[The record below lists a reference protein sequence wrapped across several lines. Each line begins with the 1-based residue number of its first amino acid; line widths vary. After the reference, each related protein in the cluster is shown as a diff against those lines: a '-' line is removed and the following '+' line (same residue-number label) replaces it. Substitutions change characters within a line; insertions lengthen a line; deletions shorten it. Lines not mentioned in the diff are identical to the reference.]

1 MEKIFKIKNN
11 EFDFYYINKE
21 NLKILE
27 KISKKEFKI
36 KKEFK
41 NSERN
46 YVAEIVIDNQSYILK
61 DNKNEYKKFFNIIK
75 KIFLNSDGVQILKNG
90 INAKEEGFNNFAKMI
105 GVIEKRKFRILK
117 KSLIILENVEGK
129 ICEEDF
135 LKDKALEVIK
145 KLHTIGRYH
154 GDCNPYNFIEE
165 KKSKEVKI
173 IDSKMKKMIFGNY
186 RAHYDMLTMQLDS
199 YSNMKYP
206 YSKNMYYYI
215 ALAVKKIK
223 KL

>member
-1 MEKIFKIKNN
+1 
-11 EFDFYYINKE
+11 
-21 NLKILE
+21 
-27 KISKKEFKI
+27 
-36 KKEFK
+36 
-41 NSERN
+41 
-46 YVAEIVIDNQSYILK
+46 
-61 DNKNEYKKFFNIIK
+61 
-75 KIFLNSDGVQILKNG
+75 
-90 INAKEEGFNNFAKMI
+90 MI

>member
-75 KIFLNSDGVQILKNG
+75 KIFLNSDGVQILKNS
-90 INAKEEGFNNFAKMI
+90 ISAKEEGFNNFAKMI

-117 KSLIILENVEGK
+117 KSLIILENIEGK

-154 GDCNPYNFIEE
+154 GDCNPYNFIKE

-206 YSKNMYYYI
+206 YSKDMYYYI